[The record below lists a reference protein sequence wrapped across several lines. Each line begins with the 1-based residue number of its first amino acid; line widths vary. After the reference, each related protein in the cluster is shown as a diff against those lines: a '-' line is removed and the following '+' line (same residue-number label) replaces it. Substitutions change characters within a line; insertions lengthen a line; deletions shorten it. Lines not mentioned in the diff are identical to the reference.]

1 MRKAGT
7 EIRPDMPRIW
17 VARAFGLALIAGFA
31 VSLGACDKTDEPQQ
45 TAQEPKSEGREGVTQ
60 YDTGTTTTF
69 EPAAER

>member
-1 MRKAGT
+1 
-7 EIRPDMPRIW
+7 MPRIW